1 MFMAACEAGHLLEL
15 TSDSCTEDFG
25 ASIALLRQVEQHSLR
40 RRGGKN
46 LIIRDRNPFTSARTP
61 RSSAGFTLSY
71 AVPDFVVRHGCLLSG
86 PRRTGTRR
94 PEHDLTGRHLDHDA
108 RLDQITPRRLLNH
121 LSRPQPQRRWDREPE
136 RLGGLE
142 VDDQFERRR

>member
-1 MFMAACEAGHLLEL
+1 MAACEAGHLLEL

-61 RSSAGFTLSY
+61 RSSAGFTPLS
-71 AVPDFVVRHGCLLSG
+71 VLS
-86 PRRTGTRR
+86 PRSRDSGDGTQGHPRARRIEAASRTHR
-94 PEHDLTGRHLDHDA
+94 
-108 RLDQITPRRLLNH
+108 TPRKA
-121 LSRPQPQRRWDREPE
+121 
-136 RLGGLE
+136 
-142 VDDQFERRR
+142 V